1 MEDYVAAHQ
10 DRSRNAL
17 NKSTEAAFLSWQED
31 VRADQAQYMSD
42 RILNLVFGFGD
53 WCFVFF
59 LIQNP
64 TKNYNLFTNSYVF
77 VKFLWKPMP
86 RAEKEGEKTRAKLVR
101 QLED

>member
-53 WCFVFF
+53 
-59 LIQNP
+59 
-64 TKNYNLFTNSYVF
+64 
-77 VKFLWKPMP
+77 
-86 RAEKEGEKTRAKLVR
+86 
-101 QLED
+101 

>member
-86 RAEKEGEKTRAKLVR
+86 RAEK
-101 QLED
+101 